1 MGTYG
6 IDTAAFRN
14 QINLNMTQCWAI
26 VKELCDFIY
35 AQEDAVGEYV
45 FMKDP
50 SKAVMR
56 LLKVTAEEDEDEDEE
71 EVEL

>member
-1 MGTYG
+1 
-6 IDTAAFRN
+6 
-14 QINLNMTQCWAI
+14 MTQCWAI